1 MAETPTIADVKS
13 DYKIFQ
19 SFSDNHITERI
30 NDAIA
35 KAQHNQ
41 ISDDAL
47 TRGIISWTRHL
58 LYTDWFMSY
67 GGVQSAGTFG
77 NTQTMVNFNGAD
89 PYLQEYNQIVDDYGV
104 SDEMGAVWTE

>member
-1 MAETPTIADVKS
+1 MAETPTIVDVKS

-19 SFSDNHITERI
+19 SFSDDHITERI

-47 TRGIISWTRHL
+47 ARGIIAWTRHL
-58 LYTDWFMSY
+58 LYTDWFMNY

-104 SDEMGAVWTE
+104 SDDMGAVWTE

>member
-1 MAETPTIADVKS
+1 MAATPTIVDVKS

-19 SFSDNHITERI
+19 DFSDDHITERV

-35 KAQHNQ
+35 KAQHDQ

-47 TRGIISWTRHL
+47 ARGIIAWARHL
-58 LYTDWFMSY
+58 LYTDWVMSY

-77 NTQTMVNFNGAD
+77 NSQTMINFNGYDDYRA
-89 PYLQEYNQIVDDYGV
+89 EYDDIVDDYGV
-104 SDEMGAVWTE
+104 SDDMGAVWTE

>member
-19 SFSDNHITERI
+19 SFSDDHITERI

-35 KAQHNQ
+35 KAQHDQ

-47 TRGIISWTRHL
+47 AKGIIAWMRHL
-58 LYTDWFMSY
+58 LY
-67 GGVQSAGTFG
+67 GVDCKFNPNFWTNLSA
-77 NTQTMVNFNGAD
+77 
-89 PYLQEYNQIVDDYGV
+89 
-104 SDEMGAVWTE
+104 